1 MYVYKIKVI
10 LNVLLYVIGFY
21 LKLNVLNVLNVKKV
35 YWILIKIWIMS
46 DYLH

>member
-35 YWILIKIWIMS
+35 Y
-46 DYLH
+46 